1 MEVFFVGEKSLNL
14 LMTRF
19 FYSLFIL
26 FSFGFVQASPLKT
39 YVYNNDFHHLS
50 FYYQYIEDCNSFSP
64 SEVIQNFKA
73 GKFQHPEPEKAFSS
87 GISTCSYWL
96 AVAVKN
102 GSGKN
107 QKMLWSFYNN
117 GLSFSFYEFKN
128 NQLVFLDQS
137 SMHDYLEERAYP
149 VRSISFPFYLD
160 ADQSKILF
168 VKVTPTVNKNIYFP
182 TAVKTVEEFLTY
194 ELEFSYLMGKYFGI
208 LLLTIFVNLCLF
220 VILRKKIYLYNVFYI
235 FFIVLFQLS
244 DFHFDSLEIPKVF
257 FSFWSYINKDF
268 YIALSI
274 FFYVKVFQI
283 FVEFPKRFPKLNW
296 ILNCL
301 NYILLL
307 SAVLIFVSSFLFH
320 QSNYFIQLVNV
331 LINFMIYAI
340 IGFMF
345 VSIVVGIRFKIKFF
359 ILFGL
364 SFVFLFY
371 GFMAYLLN
379 TLNIAALPIFRP
391 GNLINGSVI
400 EVILLTVFFVY
411 KFKLD
416 KEKAA
421 SKIIAEIRKNDD
433 LSKKMLTIESKEQ
446 ERLARNIHDEIGSD
460 ITGLRLQLENH
471 LLDSNLP
478 SQQQEY
484 ILENVKALYEK
495 VRDLSYFMKPTEFS
509 TNFIATIENQIS
521 FYRKNVKNVEFEL
534 FTNIKDS
541 DVFLPEIQSQL
552 IRIIKEACTNA
563 LKHSLASKISIQL
576 ISENGL
582 LLLMIEDNGIGFDAT
597 SEFKSIGIEN
607 MKSRVAFLKGII
619 TLESNKKGTSIIIE
633 IPLV

>member
-1 MEVFFVGEKSLNL
+1 
-14 LMTRF
+14 MTRNLYLLFAF
-19 FYSLFIL
+19 FFI
-26 FSFGFVQASPLKT
+26 GFVNASPLKT
-39 YVYNNDFHHLS
+39 YVYNNDYHHLS
-50 FYYQYIEDCNSFSP
+50 HYYQYIEDCNSFSL
-64 SEVIQNFKA
+64 SEVLQNFKA

-102 GSGKN
+102 GSGIN

-117 GLSFSFYEFKN
+117 ALSFSLYEFKN
-128 NQLVFLDQS
+128 NKLVFLDQA
-137 SMHDYLEERAYP
+137 SMHEDLDARAYP

-182 TAVKTVEEFLTY
+182 TGIKTVEEFLTF

-208 LLLTIFVNLCLF
+208 LLLIVFINLCLF
-220 VILRKKIYLYNVFYI
+220 VILRRRIYLYNVFYI
-235 FFIVLFQLS
+235 FFVVLFQLS
-244 DFHFDSLEIPKVF
+244 DFHFDSLEIPNAF
-257 FSFWSYINKDF
+257 FTFWSFINKDF
-268 YIALSI
+268 YIAVSI

-283 FVEFPKRFPKLNW
+283 FVEFPKNFPKLNL
-296 ILNCL
+296 ILNYL
-301 NYILLL
+301 NYTLLL
-307 SAVLIFVSSFLFH
+307 SAVLVFVNSFVFR
-320 QSNYFIQLVNV
+320 QSYYFIQFVNV
-331 LINFMIYAI
+331 LINSMIYVI
-340 IGFMF
+340 VGFMM
-345 VSIVVGIRFKIKFF
+345 VSVIIGIRFKIKFF
-359 ILFGL
+359 LLFGL

-371 GFMAYLLN
+371 GFLGYLLN
-379 TLNIAALPIFRP
+379 TLNLASLPIFRP
-391 GNLINGSVI
+391 GNLINGAVI
-400 EVILLTVFFVY
+400 EVSFLTIFFIY

-421 SKIIAEIRKNDD
+421 SKIISEIRKNDD

-471 LLDSNLP
+471 LLESNIPLL
-478 SQQQEY
+478 QQEH

-495 VRDLSYFMKPTEFS
+495 VRDLSYFMKPTEFNV
-509 TNFIATIENQIS
+509 NFIDTVENQVS

-534 FTNIKDS
+534 FTNVSDS
-541 DVFLPEIQSQL
+541 DVFLPEIQTQL
-552 IRIIKEACTNA
+552 TRIIKEACTNA
-563 LKHSLASKISIQL
+563 LKHSMASKISIQL
-576 ISENGL
+576 ISENGS
-582 LLLMIEDNGIGFDAT
+582 LLLMIEDNGIGFNT
-597 SEFKSIGIEN
+597 EKEFKSSGLEN

-633 IPLV
+633 IPLI